1 MNYDE
6 ISKKV
11 LINLGDKENITSY
24 TSCITRLRVT
34 VKNINKVNDKELRN
48 IEGVLGLNKNGEEI
62 QIVFGPGRVKK
73 AYDSF
78 DSLLISQGFAAN
90 DAYNE
95 FEETVKLE
103 KENIKSKRNSRFQ
116 MFMSKFSNIFVPLI
130 PGFIAAGL
138 LAGLGGLFKEL
149 GVTGEWLNYINVFN
163 KSLLAF
169 MYIMI
174 GYNATVA
181 FGGTGVIGGILAG
194 LFKLTYVADKPTS
207 GMTTFFGYAI
217 DPRGGLVGVLIACI
231 LAAYIEKII
240 RKRFSWEYT
249 DIITTPL
256 LTMLITGGI
265 TFGIIMPV
273 SFYLFGIMN
282 FAFESLNGSPIGS
295 GILATLF
302 LPSVMLG
309 IHQGFVPV
317 YEGLIKSIGMN
328 TLFPV
333 LAMAGA
339 GQVGASL
346 ALYVKADKKS
356 KLRANIRGAIIPG
369 LLGIGEPLIYGV
381 TLPRVKPFFTSML
394 GGGVGGIYI
403 GILAKMGYSF
413 GLNTV
418 FGSSGLLGAFAMTS
432 KQGVGVAIALYLS
445 ALCVAYIA
453 GFVITYFFGT
463 KDVDLS

>member
-6 ISKKV
+6 ISKKI
-11 LINLGDKENITSY
+11 LINVGGKGNIDSY
-24 TSCITRLRVT
+24 TSCITRLRIT
-34 VKNINKVNDKELRN
+34 VKDINKINDKELEGL
-48 IEGVLGLNKNGEEI
+48 EGVLGLNKNGEEI
-62 QIVFGPGRVKK
+62 QIVFGPGKVKK

-78 DSLLISQGFAAN
+78 DSLLISQDFITN
-90 DAYNE
+90 DVHNE
-95 FEETVKLE
+95 FEKTIKLE
-103 KENIKSKRNSRFQ
+103 KDNIKSKRNSKFQ

-149 GVTGEWLNYINVFN
+149 GMTGEWLNYINVFN

-194 LFKLTYVADKPTS
+194 LFKLTYVVDKPTS
-207 GMTTFFGYAI
+207 GMSTFLGNSV

-231 LAAYIEKII
+231 LAAYIERII

-256 LTMLITGGI
+256 LTMLITGFI
-265 TFGIIMPV
+265 TFGVIMPV
-273 SFYLFGIMN
+273 SLYLFGIMN
-282 FAFESLNGSPIGS
+282 FAFATLNGNPIGG

-317 YEGLIKSIGMN
+317 YEGLVKSTGMN
-328 TLFPV
+328 TLFPI

-346 ALYVKADKKS
+346 ALYVQADKK
-356 KLRANIRGAIIPG
+356 
-369 LLGIGEPLIYGV
+369 
-381 TLPRVKPFFTSML
+381 T
-394 GGGVGGIYI
+394 
-403 GILAKMGYSF
+403 
-413 GLNTV
+413 
-418 FGSSGLLGAFAMTS
+418 
-432 KQGVGVAIALYLS
+432 
-445 ALCVAYIA
+445 
-453 GFVITYFFGT
+453 
-463 KDVDLS
+463 